1 MSENMTAIVR
11 TESEAKEAINGQVV
25 WITQAITKPGQDV
38 DPEALPLFR
47 AVDQQGN
54 KHTLFPEELRVADET
69 TIADQVSS
77 PMVHVGGLP
86 VTNLHPF
93 VYQTIQTMARESE
106 QQTVKG
112 TIYIAPGNSSCR
124 VYAMPYRMRPG
135 QSPRDLLDHHQREW
149 TFIGQLDSDLEIV
162 CLELPFQHLAADIE
176 GQMGGT
182 HFPAEW
188 QAH

>member
-1 MSENMTAIVR
+1 MSENMTAVVR
-11 TESEAKEAINGQVV
+11 TESESKDTINGQTV
-25 WITQAITKPGQDV
+25 WITRAITEPRPEV
-38 DPEALPLFR
+38 DEEALPLFR

-54 KHTLFPEELRVADET
+54 KHTLFPEELRRADES
-69 TIADQVSS
+69 ADPDQTSS

-93 VYQTIQTMARESE
+93 VYRTIRDMAANTESLIE
-106 QQTVKG
+106 G

-124 VYAMPYRMRPG
+124 VYAIPHRMRPG
-135 QSPRDLLDHHQREW
+135 QSPADLLEKYKHEW
-149 TFIGQLDSDLEIV
+149 VYAGQLDSDLEIV
-162 CLELPFQHLAADIE
+162 CLDKPFWHLAADIE

-188 QAH
+188 RL